1 MKSLATFLSLAVLG
15 ASLHAAEPIPDSYK
29 SGGFA
34 IGAQA
39 YSFNR
44 FSLFEAIEKNAEAGG
59 KTIELYPGQKLS
71 KEQGDVK
78 FDHNSPADVRD
89 KVKAKLKE
97 HNTLA
102 VAFGVVGIPKEEDR
116 ARKIFEFAKDMGIRV
131 LNTESTDAIDT
142 IEKLVK
148 EFDIEVGYHNHPVRK
163 NDPNYKVWDP
173 NYIAEL
179 VKGRDERIGACAD
192 TGHWVRSGLKP
203 VECLAIL
210 KGRVV
215 SSHLKDLHE
224 FSANGHDVP
233 YGKGVSDIKGVLDAL
248 KAMNFD
254 GPISVEYEYNWD
266 NSVPEIKECISFV
279 RAYGEKK

>member
-1 MKSLATFLSLAVLG
+1 MKSLTTFLGLAVLG
-15 ASLHAAEPIPDSYK
+15 ASLQAAEPIPDSHK
-29 SGGFA
+29 TGGFA

-44 FSLFEAIEKNAEAGG
+44 FSLFEASEKNAEAGG

-71 KEQGDVK
+71 KEQGDV
-78 FDHNSPADVRD
+78 
-89 KVKAKLKE
+89 
-97 HNTLA
+97 
-102 VAFGVVGIPKEEDR
+102 
-116 ARKIFEFAKDMGIRV
+116 
-131 LNTESTDAIDT
+131 
-142 IEKLVK
+142 
-148 EFDIEVGYHNHPVRK
+148 
-163 NDPNYKVWDP
+163 
-173 NYIAEL
+173 EL

-224 FSANGHDVP
+224 FSDKGHDVP